1 MEQHRVLNHHQILLS
16 EINHDIPRVTN
27 AVRFDH
33 LSICVDIFILSRDLF
48 IYFVFWK

>member
-1 MEQHRVLNHHQILLS
+1 MILILCQIMVMEQHRVLNHHQ
-16 EINHDIPRVTN
+16 DIPRVTN

-48 IYFVFWK
+48 IYFVF